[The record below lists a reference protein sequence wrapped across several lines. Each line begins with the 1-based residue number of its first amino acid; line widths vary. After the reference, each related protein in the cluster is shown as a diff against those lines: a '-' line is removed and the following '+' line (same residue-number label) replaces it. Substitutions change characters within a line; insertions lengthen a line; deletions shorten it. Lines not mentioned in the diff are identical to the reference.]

1 MDKPKELTP
10 ADVFS
15 FVLYV
20 SSRDDPLVKDIR
32 QRGLSTL
39 VYIQLIDDLP
49 ERPAWLRGTTLVD
62 TENTTGYRG
71 SAIAEFLDGY
81 KIPSHLRIKASRAQQ
96 KASRWELDREMAE
109 SEVFEERLAPIHVRK

>member
-10 ADVFS
+10 ADIFS

-20 SSRDDPLVKDIR
+20 SSRDDPLVRDIR

-39 VYIQLIDDLP
+39 VYIQVIDELS
-49 ERPAWLRGTTLVD
+49 ERPSWLRGTTLVD

-71 SAIAEFLDGY
+71 AAIGEFLDSY
-81 KIPSHLRIKASRAQQ
+81 KIPSHLRHKANNAQK

-109 SEVFEERLAPIHVRK
+109 SEVFDERLAPIHVRK